1 MKPQELVEAAL
12 ELTTADGAMV
22 IAQESSSANLRW
34 ASNTLTTNGVTRSRE
49 VAVVVTVDGAEGT
62 ATGVLSRSNPDR
74 EQLAELIR
82 AAEAAARTNEPA
94 EDAGP
99 LVEKSDAGA
108 TEDWDAELGQTSIA
122 VFADLA
128 AGLGAAFGQARADD
142 RLLFGFAEHDLS
154 TVFLGTSTGLRLR
167 HTQPTG
173 RLEINGKSADYGR
186 SAWAGA
192 ATRDFSDI
200 DVAALDASL
209 TERLGWAQRTI
220 ALEAGRYETVLP
232 PTAVADLMINA
243 FWSAAGRDSV
253 EGRTV
258 YSAPNGRTRLGER
271 LTDAPVTL
279 RSDPNAAGLQCCPFA
294 VTTSSGS
301 TASVFDNGLAVPAV
315 DWIAD
320 GVLSNLMHTRWTAQ
334 HFGGATAQQHGAQR
348 ATPAADNLIMFTA
361 TPTGSLDDL
370 VARTTRGLLVTC
382 LWYIREVDPQTL
394 LLTGLTRDGVYL
406 VENGEVTGAVNNF
419 RFNESPVDL
428 LRRLLEVGDTVP
440 TLPREWGDWV
450 TRAAM
455 PAVRVDG
462 FNMSS
467 VSAAQ

>member
-1 MKPQELVEAAL
+1 VKPQDLVEAAL
-12 ELTTADGAMV
+12 ELTSADGAMV
-22 IAQESSSANLRW
+22 IAQESSTANLRW
-34 ASNTLTTNGVTRSRE
+34 ASNTLTTNGVARSRE
-49 VAVVVTVDGAEGT
+49 VAVIVCVDGAEGT

-74 EQLAELIR
+74 EQLAELVR
-82 AAEAAARTNEPA
+82 AAEAAARSSEPA
-94 EDAGP
+94 EDALP
-99 LVEKSDAGA
+99 LVEKTEAGPS
-108 TEDWDAELGQTSIA
+108 EEWDADPGATSIA
-122 VFADLA
+122 VFTDLA
-128 AGLGAAFGQARADD
+128 AGLGDAFARARGDD
-142 RLLFGFAEHDLS
+142 RLLFGFAQHDVS

-173 RLEINGKSADYGR
+173 RLEINAKSADYTR

-192 ATRDFSDI
+192 ATRDFTDV
-200 DVAALDASL
+200 DVAGLDSSL
-209 TERLGWAQRTI
+209 SERLGWAQRQI
-220 ALEAGRYETVLP
+220 ALDAGRYETVLP

-243 FWSAAGRDSV
+243 YWSAAGRDAA

-258 YSAPNGRTRLGER
+258 FSAPSGRTRLGER
-271 LTDAPVTL
+271 LTAAPVTL
-279 RSDPNAAGLQCCPFA
+279 RSDPAAPGLECCPFA
-294 VTTSSGS
+294 LTTASGS
-301 TASVFDNGLAVPAV
+301 TASVFDNGLAIPGV
-315 DWIAD
+315 DWISN
-320 GVLSNLMHTRWTAQ
+320 GVLTNLIHTRWTAA
-334 HFGGATAQQHGAQR
+334 HFGGNGPA
-348 ATPAADNLIMFTA
+348 PAADNLVMSSPSPA
-361 TPTGSLDDL
+361 GSLEDL
-370 VARTTRGLLVTC
+370 IARTSRGLLLTC

-428 LRRLLEVGDTVP
+428 LGRLLEVGDTVP
-440 TLPREWGDWV
+440 TLPREWGDWF